1 MDIFDPVGAGRL
13 IADERVTHFNA
24 TDEMLSAIVEVSSP
38 EMRASLR
45 LIGAA
50 SFNRGPETLA
60 TLAADHGLP
69 IVGLYGM
76 SEVQALYARR
86 DLHDPPA
93 SRFHGGGR
101 PVSRVAEIRVR
112 DLKAANC
119 WRPGKAESWNS
130 GGPVFLKPISV
141 MLPPPGRR

>member
-1 MDIFDPVGAGRL
+1 
-13 IADERVTHFNA
+13 
-24 TDEMLSAIVEVSSP
+24 MLSAIVEVSSP
-38 EMRASLR
+38 EMRASFAR

-93 SRFHGGGR
+93 SRFHGGGPPCVAGRGDTGER
-101 PVSRVAEIRVR
+101 P
-112 DLKAANC
+112 
-119 WRPGKAESWNS
+119 
-130 GGPVFLKPISV
+130 
-141 MLPPPGRR
+141 